1 MPSKFLNDVWYD
13 MAVVEIKDSGDSTNA
28 LQTIVEEGETP
39 VKKYRVNLAA
49 NNPLTMARFTDAES
63 RLSYLENM
71 PDRLW
76 DEWYEDPDPEEE
88 SE

>member
-1 MPSKFLNDVWYD
+1 MRKKYLHGDLYE
-13 MAVVEIKDSGDSTNA
+13 MIVVEIKSNGDSTNA
-28 LQTIVEEGETP
+28 LQTIVEEGEP

-76 DEWYEDPDPEEE
+76 DAWYEDPEPEAE

>member
-1 MPSKFLNDVWYD
+1 MHKKLLNDVVYE

-49 NNPLTMARFTDAES
+49 NNPLTMTRFTDAES
-63 RLSYLENM
+63 RLNYLENM

-76 DEWYEDPDPEEE
+76 DEWYEDPVEEE

>member
-1 MPSKFLNDVWYD
+1 MRKKYFRGVEYE
-13 MAVVEIKDSGDSTNA
+13 MVVVEIKDSGDSTNA

-39 VKKYRVNLAA
+39 LKSWRVNLAA

-76 DEWYEDPDPEEE
+76 DAWYEDPVER

>member
-1 MPSKFLNDVWYD
+1 MHKKLLNDAMYE

-49 NNPLTMARFTDAES
+49 NNPLTMTRFTDAES

-76 DEWYEDPDPEEE
+76 DEWYEDPEPEPE

>member
-1 MPSKFLNDVWYD
+1 MRKKYLRGVEYD
-13 MAVVEIKDSGDSTNA
+13 MVVIEIKDSGDSTNA

-63 RLSYLENM
+63 RLSYLGNM

-76 DEWYEDPDPEEE
+76 DAWYEDPEPEAE

>member
-1 MPSKFLNDVWYD
+1 MRKKYLRGVEYD
-13 MAVVEIKDSGDSTNA
+13 MVVIEIKDSGDSTNA

-76 DEWYEDPDPEEE
+76 DAWYEDPEPEAE

>member
-1 MPSKFLNDVWYD
+1 MHKKLLNDAMYE

-49 NNPLTMARFTDAES
+49 NNPLTMTRFTDAES

-76 DEWYEDPDPEEE
+76 DEWYEDPDPVEE

>member
-1 MPSKFLNDVWYD
+1 MV
-13 MAVVEIKDSGDSTNA
+13 VVEIKDSGDSTNA

-49 NNPLTMARFTDAES
+49 NNPLTMTRFTDAES
-63 RLSYLENM
+63 RLNYLENM

-76 DEWYEDPDPEEE
+76 DVWYEDPVEEE

>member
-1 MPSKFLNDVWYD
+1 MHKKLLNDVMYE

-28 LQTIVEEGETP
+28 LQTIVEESETP

-63 RLSYLENM
+63 RLGYLENM

-76 DEWYEDPDPEEE
+76 DDWYEDPEPEEE